1 MSINDD
7 YYDEYYSKVLNQGLI
22 GRVSSISH
30 SSLERRIDVKS
41 HFSTVLE
48 LGAGE
53 GQHFQFVKHSFDV
66 YLQSDI
72 RIDNLNNKSKAAD
85 VRISNVEADACNL
98 ERFDSNSIDRI
109 IATCLL
115 AHLHDLMK
123 SVNEWRRVVRNNGK
137 ISIYVPCEPGV
148 FLRVARVVSTARKAR
163 KYIDRPIL
171 RHYVEH
177 CNYYLGM
184 DAAIQMAFKDD
195 KIESKK
201 YPFNFLSWDFNLW
214 KIYTITISKDVSQ
227 TSEQDN

>member
-1 MSINDD
+1 MSFNDD
-7 YYDEYYSKVLNQGLI
+7 YYDEHYSKVLNQGLI

-30 SSLERRIDVKS
+30 SSLERRIDAES

-53 GQHFQFVKHSFDV
+53 GQHFQFVKHSYDV

-72 RIDNLNNKSKAAD
+72 RIDNLNNKSKSAD
-85 VRISNVEADACNL
+85 VRLSNVVADACNL
-98 ERFDSNSIDRI
+98 EKFDSNSIDRI

-123 SVNEWRRVVRNNGK
+123 SLNEWRRVVRNNGK
-137 ISIYVPCEPGV
+137 ISIYVPCEPGAL
-148 FLRVARVVSTARKAR
+148 LRVARVVSTARKAR

-184 DAAIQMAFKDD
+184 DAAIQMVFKDD
-195 KIESKK
+195 NIESKK
-201 YPFNFLSWDFNLW
+201 YPFNFLSWNFNLW

-227 TSEQDN
+227 T